1 MNMIEANGS
10 SSICDVNPAAANLRA
25 QANFFESLELR
36 RILHHCND
44 DVWSMPIADH
54 WRLTLSGAIRLV
66 ELHCDSLRAAA
77 LQLDRQ
83 TFSGGANGSAWW

>member
-1 MNMIEANGS
+1 MNTIEPNGS
-10 SSICDVNPAAANLRA
+10 SSICEVNPAAANLRA

-36 RILHHCND
+36 QTLHDCNNE
-44 DVWSMPIADH
+44 VWSMPIADH
-54 WRLTLSGAIRLV
+54 WRHTLSGAIRLV